1 MPVRKSKKK
10 LTRDQLAK
18 RFRSIKLFAVDV
30 DGVLTDDCIYFGPD
44 GLELKKFNISDGF
57 FMKLASA
64 SGLEIAVVSGRKS
77 SATDSRMQD
86 LGIKHVLQGRVEKTK
101 MITPLLDQLGIG
113 LDQVAFIGNE
123 ILDISLAQKV
133 GLPLAVKDSNAE
145 LLSIAEYVTTKPG
158 GHGAVR
164 EVLECY
170 FKGTGKDPKDYI
182 PK

>member
-1 MPVRKSKKK
+1 
-10 LTRDQLAK
+10 
-18 RFRSIKLFAVDV
+18 
-30 DGVLTDDCIYFGPD
+30 
-44 GLELKKFNISDGF
+44 
-57 FMKLASA
+57 
-64 SGLEIAVVSGRKS
+64 
-77 SATDSRMQD
+77 
-86 LGIKHVLQGRVEKTK
+86 

-170 FKGTGKDPKDYI
+170 FKGTGKNPKDYI